1 MVYTDIDGCLIT
13 VCVGDLRRNGATDQ
27 PSAILKVQGY
37 HLDYKKITKFCHQ
50 VASTVPLSQTIDYI
64 GRVRVRSILG
74 IILT

>member
-37 HLDYKKITKFCHQ
+37 HLDYKKK
-50 VASTVPLSQTIDYI
+50 LSFAIK
-64 GRVRVRSILG
+64 
-74 IILT
+74 